1 MIKRFAALGSVSALA
16 LITTTAA
23 MAQGTPEQASQQAEQ
38 PSAESDIVVTG
49 SRIPASGFNRPT
61 PVTVTSTAQLNAA
74 VPTTL
79 GDALKQLPALS
90 GSAGPRGAQTSSGQG
105 GAYLNLR
112 NLGST
117 RTLTLFD
124 GRRFIPNDG
133 SGQVDTNLFPQA
145 LVERVEVVTGGASA
159 AYGSDAV
166 GGVVNFLINKKFEGF
181 KANLQAGITTYG
193 DNGEQKAEFAY
204 GTSFADGRLHFL
216 LSGEFFRNEGQDD
229 RISRSFS
236 RQSCGPIS
244 APAGSG
250 NTTSRIFSCDIRAA
264 NAAFGGLITAG
275 PAGIVGSTFDANGNP
290 VAFQYGTL
298 RTGSTM
304 VGGSGPITQFAP
316 LIAGLEKRI
325 GYTRLAYDL
334 SDDTSIFFEGNYG
347 HTEVNYQVGSY
358 SNQIGTTALRIQRD
372 NAYLPAGWAA
382 RMPVGSTLTMG
393 RYDTDLP
400 RTHVN
405 VVNETFRGVLGAEG
419 TVLDGLKWNV
429 YGEAARNK
437 RNLSLSNNLIQAN
450 YVNAADAVRNSSGQ
464 IVCRST
470 LTNPTNGCVPINVFG
485 NNSVSQGALNYVTG
499 TNTADQVFKEYVA
512 AATIAGNP
520 ITLWAGDLGFATGI
534 EYRRQSFNQVVDAL
548 SEAYNPITNAEGAY
562 RVGNAKA
569 QSGKYNVKEAFLE
582 LNIPLAK
589 DLPLIQDLNFNGA
602 VRRTDYS
609 TSGAVT
615 TWKAGLTWQL
625 FNDLRVR
632 GTRSRDIRAP
642 SLYELY
648 QRGTTSY
655 QPTVFDVITGTTA
668 TNVRSVVTGNRNLR
682 PEIAQTLT
690 FGFVYSPS
698 FLRNFNLSVDFYD
711 IKIKDAIA
719 SLSYQQ
725 TLEDCKNGSAESCS
739 FVYRDASGVLT
750 QIDVA
755 TKNLAS
761 FKTRGIDF
769 EASYRTGADWLRD
782 GAMLNTRLLGNYIDR
797 YIQETPGVTPVDRAG
812 QVGIA
817 PHWRATGQVDLQM
830 GRFSLFNQARYIGGG
845 AFDKGTAAT
854 DLPQRNFKGQILVDT
869 RLGAKVDMGGK
880 DAEWYLS
887 VTNVFNKLINPYVAN
902 SASGISDFDA
912 IGRTFRIGVNF
923 SL

>member
-1 MIKRFAALGSVSALA
+1 MIKRITALRSVSALA
-16 LITTTAA
+16 LLSSTAVF
-23 MAQGTPEQASQQAEQ
+23 AQDVAPQEAQQEQ
-38 PSAESDIVVTG
+38 AESDIVVTG

-61 PVTVTSTAQLNAA
+61 PVTVASTAQLNAA

-79 GDALKQLPALS
+79 GEALKQLPALS

-112 NLGST
+112 NLGAT

-166 GGVVNFLINKKFEGF
+166 GGVVNFIINKKFDGF

-193 DNGEQKAEFAY
+193 DNGEQKAEFAF
-204 GTSFADGRLHFL
+204 GKSFADGRLHFL
-216 LSGEFFRNEGQDD
+216 LSGEYFRNEGQDD

-236 RQSCGPIS
+236 RQSCNGIS
-244 APAGSG
+244 LPAGSA
-250 NTTSRIFSCDIRAA
+250 TSRGFACDVRAS

-290 VAFQYGTL
+290 TPFQYGSL

-316 LIAGLEKRI
+316 LVAGLEKRI
-325 GYTRLAYDL
+325 AYTRLAYDV
-334 SDDTSIFFEGNYG
+334 SDNASLFFEGNYG
-347 HTEVNYQVGSY
+347 HTEINYQVGSY
-358 SNQIGTTALRIQRD
+358 SNQIGTTALKIQRD
-372 NAYLPAGWAA
+372 NAYLPNGWAA
-382 RMPVGSTLTMG
+382 LMPVGSTLTMG
-393 RYDTDLP
+393 RYDGDLP
-400 RTHVN
+400 RTQVN

-419 TVLDGLKWNV
+419 TFSGLKWNV
-429 YGEAARNK
+429 YGEAARNE
-437 RNLSLSNNLIQAN
+437 RNLSLFNDLIQSR
-450 YVNAADAVRNSSGQ
+450 YVNAADAVNNGNGQ

-485 NNSVSQGALNYVTG
+485 NNPVSQAALNYVTG

-512 AATIAGNP
+512 AASIAGNP
-520 ITLWAGDLGFATGI
+520 VTLWAGDLGFATGV
-534 EYRRQSFNQVVDAL
+534 EYRRQSFNQVVDPL
-548 SEAYNPITNAEGAY
+548 SGSY
-562 RVGNAKA
+562 RVGNAFA

-582 LNIPLAK
+582 LNVPLAK
-589 DLPLIQDLNFNGA
+589 DLPLIQALDFNGA

-625 FNDLRVR
+625 FDDLRIR

-642 SLYELY
+642 SLYELF

-655 QPTVFDVITGTTA
+655 QPTVYDPVKDA
-668 TNVRSVVTGNRNLR
+668 TVTNILSVVTGNRNLR

-698 FLRNFNLSVDFYD
+698 FLRGFNLSVDFYD

-719 SLSYQQ
+719 SLGYQEM
-725 TLEDCKNGSAESCS
+725 LYDCARGGASSCS
-739 FVYRDASGVLT
+739 LIERDADNNLT
-750 QIDVA
+750 KINIA
-755 TKNLAS
+755 TQNLAS

-769 EASYRTGADWLRD
+769 EASYRTSADWLRD
-782 GAMLNTRLLGNYIDR
+782 GATLNTRLLGNYIDR
-797 YIQETPGVTPVDRAG
+797 YIQETPGVAAVDRAG

-845 AFDKGTAAT
+845 AFDKDPASG
-854 DLPQRNFKGQILVDT
+854 LPDRNFKGQILVDT

-887 VTNVFNKLINPYVAN
+887 VTNVGNKLINPYVAN